1 MAATAAQFEFAAEIV
16 TFLVALA
23 GFALVLLRARLYAGT
38 TGRAVLLGAGFAA
51 LGAAAFVHG
60 AVQPD
65 TNSPPAVTGLRLASA
80 VLLLAFASTGG
91 ARRGSLLWPLTAA
104 SALLIAG
111 AGVAGP
117 WATSVGSEAPLL
129 AGAIAIGTA
138 LVLASR
144 GSIGARLTAT
154 AAATLLLIVVVLSV
168 ALSTV
173 LSNTVKVDAVH
184 RLQSRANRAAAAA
197 GTAWQSDLQFAK
209 LVSAGVQAT
218 GVAAP
223 VASGQ
228 PGSQAELANTL
239 SILSTQFFANVYL
252 AWVGPGGQVEAVSPN
267 FQARFGSGVAH
278 ALAVSNLVGRAFSG
292 ARPAGT
298 AGVVGDRPLAVG
310 AYPDSVNGSVLGVA
324 VVVTPLDAAFLNGQ
338 VGDDS
343 SLSAALV
350 VSGRVLTRYP
360 SASRPPA
367 GAALDLART
376 AQAGGPPAS
385 VTVGGRYAAASPV
398 AAGDGSTVMVALVET
413 PTTEVDAARHSL
425 FHSLFLIA
433 LGGAIIAFLLSVLIS
448 DRLNRGLEQLT
459 EAAGRISAG
468 ESRVRTGVSSPDELG
483 VLASAFDSMASSIE
497 EKTEALRQAA
507 VDEALLRG
515 RLQSVVS
522 GMGEALI
529 ALDAEGN
536 ITEYNAAAE
545 RLTGRA
551 RGRSLGRPA
560 ASVIDVRLD
569 GGVALVPRVV
579 GGLERPLL
587 AQGSLI
593 TAAGEIPVGISA
605 APYRADAEEAPGAV
619 VLIRDLRPERELE
632 RMKTEFLS
640 RIGHELRT
648 PLTAILGFARLLA
661 SRPVP
666 AEQAEALHE
675 QILEQS
681 HRLLRTVQMLEFF
694 ASAGANRLG
703 LDPVAVLP
711 GEVLDE
717 AAQRWAEKADPRHPL
732 RWRKARRLPEVQM
745 DRRWVGLALDELI
758 DNAVKFSPDG
768 GAVAVSCELSD
779 EGGVAISVSDRGQGM
794 SDEERASAFAEFVQ
808 GDSSDT
814 RRFGGL
820 GLGLPL
826 VQTVVEAHGG
836 RIEVSS
842 QPGRGSTFTVFLP
855 PADRRPARRGGSRS

>member
-23 GFALVLLRARLYAGT
+23 GVALVLLRARLYAGT
-38 TGRAVLLGAGFAA
+38 AARAVLVGSGFAA
-51 LGAAAFVHG
+51 LGAAAFMHG
-60 AVQPD
+60 AVDPD
-65 TNSPPAVTGLRLASA
+65 INAPPAVTALRLFAGL
-80 VLLLAFASTGG
+80 LLLAFAVTRGS
-91 ARRGSLLWPLTAA
+91 RRGSLLWPLTAA

-117 WATSVGSEAPLL
+117 YATSIGSEAPLL
-129 AGAIAIGTA
+129 AGAVCVGIA

-173 LSNTVKVDAVH
+173 LSNTVRVDAVR
-184 RLQSRANRAAAAA
+184 RLQSRADRAAAVA

-209 LVSAGVQAT
+209 LVSAGVQGA
-218 GVAAP
+218 GLALP
-223 VASGQ
+223 VASGA
-228 PGSQAELANTL
+228 PGSQAALATGL
-239 SILSTQFFANVYL
+239 SFLSTQFFATVYL
-252 AWVGPGGQVEAVSPN
+252 EWVGPGAQVEAVSPN
-267 FQARFGSGVAH
+267 FQSKFGSDVAQ
-278 ALAVSNLVGRAFSG
+278 ALATSSLVGRELAG
-292 ARPAGT
+292 AKPAGT
-298 AGVVGDRPLAVG
+298 AGVVAGRPLSVG
-310 AYPDSVNGSVLGVA
+310 AYADSVNGSVVGVA
-324 VVVTPLDAAFLNGQ
+324 VVVTPLDSAFLTTQ

-343 SLSAALV
+343 TLSAALV
-350 VSGRVLTRYP
+350 QSGRVLSRYP
-360 SASRPPA
+360 SGSRLPA
-367 GAALDLART
+367 PAALDLART
-376 AQAGGPPAS
+376 IQGGGPEAS
-385 VTVGGRYAAASPV
+385 VTAGGRYAAASV
-398 AAGDGSTVMVALVET
+398 VDAGSGAPVMVALVET
-413 PTTEVDAARHSL
+413 PTSEVDAARRSL

-468 ESRVRTGVSSPDELG
+468 ESEVRTGVTSGDELG
-483 VLASAFDSMASSIE
+483 VLASAFDSMAQSIE
-497 EKTEALRQAA
+497 EKTDALQQAA
-507 VDEALLRG
+507 LDEALLRS
-515 RLQSVVS
+515 RLESVVS
-522 GMGEALI
+522 GMGEALV
-529 ALDAEGN
+529 ALDAEGL

-545 RLTGRA
+545 RLFGRA
-551 RGRSLGRPA
+551 RNRTVGRSA

-569 GGVALVPRVV
+569 GGTSLVPRIVE
-579 GGLERPLL
+579 GLSRPLL
-587 AQGSLI
+587 AQGTLVTTRS
-593 TAAGEIPVGISA
+593 EIPVGISA
-605 APYRADAEEAPGAV
+605 APYRTDADEAPGAV

-703 LDPVAVLP
+703 LDPIPVRP
-711 GEVLDE
+711 GDVLDE
-717 AAQRWAEKADPRHPL
+717 AARRWAEKADPRHPL
-732 RWRKARRLPEVQM
+732 RWRKARRLPEVQI

-758 DNAVKFSPDG
+758 DNAVKFSPEG
-768 GAVAVSCELSD
+768 GAIAVSCEMTT
-779 EGGVAISVSDRGQGM
+779 EGGVAISVVDRGQGM
-794 SDEERASAFAEFVQ
+794 SEDERASAFGEFVQ

-814 RRFGGL
+814 RAFGGL

-842 QPGRGSTFTVFLP
+842 EPGRGSSFTVFLP
-855 PADRRPARRGGSRS
+855 AADRRPMTRRGSRS